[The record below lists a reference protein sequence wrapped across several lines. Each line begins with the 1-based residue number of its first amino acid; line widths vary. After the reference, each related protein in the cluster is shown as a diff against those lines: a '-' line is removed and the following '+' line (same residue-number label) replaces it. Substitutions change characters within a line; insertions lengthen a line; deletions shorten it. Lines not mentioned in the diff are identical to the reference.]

1 MGSHFYCCVIWWVQ
15 AWVLYIDFLQIDE
28 NLEQWPH
35 LNELVQCY
43 RADWVKDENKYGH
56 YESVSP
62 PSFQNQIFEG
72 PDTDIETGF
81 CFDFSCL
88 IHFLSALICSMF
100 VKWLLTCLFMQRHDL
115 LMQGEARAKMPQM
128 MTHQVPLEGNTQML
142 LMFQRL
148 CFCSLG
154 FTNVAFQDMFLLDIT
169 ILTFMFGN

>member
-1 MGSHFYCCVIWWVQ
+1 MP
-15 AWVLYIDFLQIDE
+15 YIDFLQIDE

-81 CFDFSCL
+81 CL
-88 IHFLSALICSMF
+88 ILVVLFTFCP
-100 VKWLLTCLFMQRHDL
+100 LLYVRYL
-115 LMQGEARAKMPQM
+115 
-128 MTHQVPLEGNTQML
+128 
-142 LMFQRL
+142 
-148 CFCSLG
+148 
-154 FTNVAFQDMFLLDIT
+154 
-169 ILTFMFGN
+169 